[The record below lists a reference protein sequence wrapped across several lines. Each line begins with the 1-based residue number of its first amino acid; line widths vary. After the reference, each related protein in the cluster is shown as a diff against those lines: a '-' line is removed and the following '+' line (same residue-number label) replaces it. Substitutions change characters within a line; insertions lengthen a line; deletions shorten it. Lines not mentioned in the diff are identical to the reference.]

1 MPNIN
6 LNNLPNL
13 PGCYLFKNKN
23 GRVIYVGKAKNIKN
37 RVKSYF
43 SNSANLSPAKQVMV
57 REINS
62 LDIITTTTET
72 EALLLEINLIKK
84 YRPKYNV
91 VMKDDKNFAY
101 LKIDEKQTFPIPQIV
116 RQKENDGALY
126 FGPYLS
132 ASSIKETLK
141 FLNSIFPFAT
151 CRRNLDKVSKRPCL
165 KYHIGRC
172 LGPCI
177 RACTPAE
184 YRQTIVGIKK
194 FLQGDWQ
201 KIAQSLQKQMAE
213 AASKQQ
219 FEKAAHLR
227 DRLFQLQKITA
238 KQQVV
243 FSQNISL
250 DVIYPLP
257 DKKQTLV
264 TLLKIRQ
271 GKLIDKLNLRL
282 SSAETD
288 VAEILAQFLKQYL
301 SATTDIPVE
310 IVLPHAPAIS
320 SVELKVLGAEN
331 IKITI
336 PKGGRKKQLLEMA
349 KQNAFAYKQQIIP
362 AWQKHA
368 KELLELQKIFNL
380 KLPPQRIECYDI
392 AHYQGKNTVGAM
404 AVLIKGELAKQHYR
418 IFKIKYTAGIND
430 MAALAEVIARR
441 LQHQNWP
448 LPDLIVLDG
457 GKPQLSIV
465 HKTLSH
471 LPQAKHIK
479 LIALAKKQELIYTQD
494 STNPIKLP
502 HASPELLLLRK
513 LRDQTHKLANSYLQK
528 LTQSKY
534 KQSFLDDIPGLGSVS
549 KKKLLQSFGS
559 WQKIKQAKWEQI
571 ASIIGP
577 HRAKILINHL
587 NNNSQNKH

>member
-1 MPNIN
+1 MASIN

-23 GRVIYVGKAKNIKN
+23 GQVIYVGKAKNIRK

-43 SNSANLSPAKQVMV
+43 PQAANLSPAKQVMV
-57 REINS
+57 KEIDS
-62 LDIITTTTET
+62 LDTITTANET

-151 CRRNLDKVSKRPCL
+151 CRRNLDKISKRPCL

-184 YRQTIVGIKK
+184 YRQTITGIKK

-201 KIAQSLQKQMAE
+201 KIASSLQEQME
-213 AASKQQ
+213 KASNKQQ
-219 FEKAAHLR
+219 FEKAALLR
-227 DRLFQLQKITA
+227 DRLFQLQKTAA

-243 FSQNISL
+243 INQNVSF
-250 DVIYPLP
+250 DVIYPLT
-257 DKKQTLV
+257 DKKQTLI

-282 SSAETD
+282 SSIETD
-288 VAEILAQFLKQYL
+288 TAEILAQFLKQYL
-301 SATTDIPVE
+301 TAATDIPRE
-310 IVLPHAPAIS
+310 IVLPQLPAIS
-320 SVELKVLGAEN
+320 LAELKTISQKN

-336 PKGGRKKQLLEMA
+336 PKSGRKQNLLEMA
-349 KQNAFAYKQQIIP
+349 RQNAFAYKQQILP

-368 KELLELQKIFNL
+368 KTLLNLQKLL
-380 KLPPQRIECYDI
+380 KLPNPPKRIECYDI
-392 AHYQGKNTVGAM
+392 AHLHGKNTVGAM
-404 AVLIKGELAKQHYR
+404 AVLLKGKLAKQHYR
-418 IFKIKYTAGIND
+418 IFQIKYTTGIND
-430 MAALAEVIARR
+430 MAALAEIITRR
-441 LQHQNWP
+441 LNHQNWP

-457 GKPQLSIV
+457 GKPQLSV
-465 HKTLSH
+465 VQKTLSH
-471 LPQAKHIK
+471 IPQAKPIK
-479 LIALAKKQELIYTQD
+479 LIALAKKQELIYTPD
-494 STNPIKLP
+494 STKPIKLP
-502 HASPELLLLRK
+502 QTSPELLLLRK

-528 LTQSKY
+528 TNQTRY
-534 KQSFLDDIPGLGSVS
+534 KKSPLDNVPGLGKVS
-549 KKKLLQSFGS
+549 KIKLLQSFGS
-559 WQKIKQAKWEQI
+559 WQRIKQANLEEI
-571 ASIIGP
+571 AKIIGP
-577 HRAKILINHL
+577 HKAKILV
-587 NNNSQNKH
+587 SYMNKYDQD

>member
-1 MPNIN
+1 MEINIK
-6 LNNLPNL
+6 NLPHL
-13 PGCYLFKNKN
+13 SGCYLFKNKN

-43 SNSANLSPAKQVMV
+43 SSAANLNPAKQVMV
-57 REINS
+57 KEIHS
-62 LDIITTTTET
+62 LDTITTTNET

-101 LKIDEKQTFPIPQIV
+101 LKIDEKQIFPIPQIV

-151 CRRNLDKVSKRPCL
+151 CRRNLDKISKRPCL

-194 FLQGDWQ
+194 FLQGDWR
-201 KIAQSLQKQMAE
+201 KITLNLQKQMAE
-213 AASKQQ
+213 AASRQQ
-219 FEKAAHLR
+219 FEKAAYLR

-238 KQQVV
+238 KQQVI
-243 FSQNISL
+243 FHQNISF
-250 DVIYPLP
+250 DVVYPLP
-257 DKKQTLV
+257 DKKQTLI

-282 SSAETD
+282 SSVETD
-288 VAEILAQFLKQYL
+288 ITEILAQFLKQYL
-301 SATTDIPVE
+301 SAATDIPTE
-310 IVLPHAPAIS
+310 IILPHAPSIS
-320 SVELKVLGAEN
+320 PAELKALSAKN
-331 IKITI
+331 IKITV
-336 PKGGRKKQLLEMA
+336 PKSGHKKQLLEMA
-349 KQNAFAYKQQIIP
+349 KQNAFAYRQQILP

-368 KELLELQKIFNL
+368 KALLDLQKLLNL
-380 KLPPQRIECYDI
+380 PHPPKRIECYDI
-392 AHYQGKNTVGAM
+392 AHLHGQDTVGAM
-404 AVLIKGELAKQHYR
+404 SVFINGAPAKKHYR
-418 IFKIKYTAGIND
+418 LFKIKYTQGIND
-430 MAALAEVIARR
+430 MAALAEVIIRR
-441 LQHQNWP
+441 LKHQDWP

-465 HKTLSH
+465 QKSLKQLPYVKTI
-471 LPQAKHIK
+471 P
-479 LIALAKKQELIYTQD
+479 LIALAKKQEQIF
-494 STNPIKLP
+494 LP
-502 HASPELLLLRK
+502 DQTKPLTLPLNSAPLLLLRY
-513 LRDQTHKLANSYLQK
+513 LRDEAHRLAGKYLHKLHPK
-528 LTQSKY
+528 KY
-534 KQSFLDDIPGLGSVS
+534 KSTLINLPGIGP
-549 KKKLLQSFGS
+549 KTTRKLITHFGS
-559 WQKIKQAKWEQI
+559 LRNLQQAKQADIIK
-571 ASIIGP
+571 IIGP
-577 HRAKILINHL
+577 AKARIIINHL
-587 NNNSQNKH
+587 RKIQPNKN

>member
-1 MPNIN
+1 MPSIN
-6 LNNLPNL
+6 LKNLPNL

-43 SNSANLSPAKQVMV
+43 SSAANLSPAKQVMV
-57 REINS
+57 GEICS
-62 LDIITTTTET
+62 LDTITTANET

-84 YRPKYNV
+84 HRPKYNV

-101 LKIDEKQTFPIPQIV
+101 LKIDEKQTFPVPQIV

-151 CRRNLDKVSKRPCL
+151 CQRNLDKVSKRPCL

-184 YRQTIVGIKK
+184 YRQTIAGIKK
-194 FLQGDWQ
+194 FLQGNWQ
-201 KIAQSLQKQMAE
+201 KIALSLQKQMT
-213 AASKQQ
+213 AASRKQQ

-227 DRLFQLQKITA
+227 DCLFQLQKITA
-238 KQQVV
+238 KQQIV
-243 FSQNISL
+243 FNQNISL

-288 VAEILAQFLKQYL
+288 VAEILAQFIKQYL
-301 SATTDIPVE
+301 SAATDVPTE
-310 IVLPHAPAIS
+310 IVLPHAPATS
-320 SVELKVLGAEN
+320 STELKALGAKN

-336 PKGGRKKQLLEMA
+336 PKGGRKQKLLEMA

-368 KELLELQKIFNL
+368 KTLLELQKLLNL
-380 KLPPQRIECYDI
+380 PHPPKRIECYDI
-392 AHYQGKNTVGAM
+392 AHLHGQDTVGAM
-404 AVLIKGELAKQHYR
+404 AVSINGAPAKKHYR
-418 IFKIKYTAGIND
+418 LFKIKYTPGIND
-430 MAALAEVIARR
+430 MANLAEIIIRR
-441 LQHQNWP
+441 LKHPDWP

-465 HKTLSH
+465 QKSLKQ
-471 LPQAKHIK
+471 LPSAQTIP
-479 LIALAKKQELIYTQD
+479 LIALAKKQEQIFLPNKSTPLI
-494 STNPIKLP
+494 LP
-502 HASPELLLLRK
+502 LNSAPLLLLRH
-513 LRDQTHKLANSYLQK
+513 LRDEAHRLAGKYLQK
-528 LTQSKY
+528 LRQQRHKSI
-534 KQSFLDDIPGLGSVS
+534 LANIPGIGL
-549 KKKLLQSFGS
+549 KTIQKLIVHFGS
-559 WQKIKQAKWEQI
+559 LDSLKQAKQTDI
-571 ASIIGP
+571 VKLIGP
-577 HRAKILINHL
+577 AKTKIITNHL
-587 NNNSQNKH
+587 KKIDTAKN

>member
-1 MPNIN
+1 MASIN

-23 GRVIYVGKAKNIKN
+23 GQVIYVGKAKNIRK

-43 SNSANLSPAKQVMV
+43 SHAANLSPAKQVMV
-57 REINS
+57 KEIDS
-62 LDIITTTTET
+62 LDTITTANET

-151 CRRNLDKVSKRPCL
+151 CRRNLNKISKRPCL

-177 RACTPAE
+177 RACTPTE
-184 YRQTIVGIKK
+184 YRQTITGIKK

-201 KIAQSLQKQMAE
+201 KIASSLQEQMTK
-213 AASKQQ
+213 ASNKQQ
-219 FEKAAHLR
+219 FEKAALLR
-227 DRLFQLQKITA
+227 DRLFQLQKTAA

-243 FSQNISL
+243 INQNVSF
-250 DVIYPLP
+250 DVIYPLT
-257 DKKQTLV
+257 DKKQTLI

-282 SSAETD
+282 SSIETD
-288 VAEILAQFLKQYL
+288 TAEILAQFLKQYL
-301 SATTDIPVE
+301 TAATDIPKE
-310 IVLPHAPAIS
+310 IILPQLPAIS
-320 SVELKVLGAEN
+320 LAELKTISQKN

-336 PKGGRKKQLLEMA
+336 PKSGRKQNLLEMA
-349 KQNAFAYKQQIIP
+349 RQNAFAYKQQILP

-368 KELLELQKIFNL
+368 KTLLNLQKLL
-380 KLPPQRIECYDI
+380 KLPNPPKRIECYDI
-392 AHYQGKNTVGAM
+392 AHLHGKNTVGAM
-404 AVLIKGELAKQHYR
+404 AVLLKGELAKQHYR
-418 IFKIKYTAGIND
+418 IFKIKYTVGIND
-430 MAALAEVIARR
+430 MAALAEIITRR
-441 LQHQNWP
+441 LNHQNWP

-465 HKTLSH
+465 QKTLSNI
-471 LPQAKHIK
+471 PQAKPIK
-479 LIALAKKQELIYTQD
+479 LIALAKKQELIYIPD
-494 STNPIKLP
+494 STKPIKLP
-502 HASPELLLLRK
+502 LTSPELLLLRK

-528 LTQSKY
+528 TNQARY
-534 KQSFLDDIPGLGSVS
+534 KKSPLDNIPGLGKVS
-549 KKKLLQSFGS
+549 KMKLLQSFGS
-559 WQKIKQAKWEQI
+559 WQRIKQANLEEI
-571 ASIIGP
+571 AKIIGP
-577 HRAKILINHL
+577 HKAKMLV
-587 NNNSQNKH
+587 SYMNKYDQD

>member
-1 MPNIN
+1 MTSIN
-6 LNNLPNL
+6 LDNLPTS

-23 GRVIYVGKAKNIKN
+23 SRVIYVGKAKNLKN
-37 RVKSYF
+37 RIKSYF
-43 SNSANLSPAKQVMV
+43 SSPAHLSPAKQVMIK
-57 REINS
+57 EISS
-62 LDIITTTTET
+62 LDTITTVNET

-91 VMKDDKNFAY
+91 IMKDDKNFAY
-101 LKIDEKQTFPIPQIV
+101 LKIDKKQTFPIPQIV

-132 ASSIKETLK
+132 ANSIKEMLK
-141 FLNSIFPFAT
+141 FFNSIFPFAT
-151 CRRNLDKVSKRPCL
+151 CRRNLNKVSKRPCL

-184 YRQTIVGIKK
+184 YRQIIIEIKK

-201 KIAQSLQKQMAE
+201 KIALSLQKQMAE

-243 FSQNISL
+243 FNQNISF

-264 TLLKIRQ
+264 TVLKIRQ

-288 VAEILAQFLKQYL
+288 MAEILAQFLKQYL
-301 SATTDIPVE
+301 SAASDIPPE
-310 IVLPHAPAIS
+310 IILPFIPATS
-320 SVELKVLGAEN
+320 SAELKVLGAKN

-336 PKGGRKKQLLEMA
+336 PKSGRKQKLLEMA
-349 KQNAFAYKQQIIP
+349 KQNAFAHKQQMLP
-362 AWQKHA
+362 AWQKHT
-368 KELLELQKIFNL
+368 KMLLELQKLLNL
-380 KLPPQRIECYDI
+380 PHPPKRIECYDI
-392 AHYQGKNTVGAM
+392 AHLHGKDTVGAM
-404 AVLIKGELAKQHYR
+404 AVFINGAPAKKHYR
-418 IFKIKYTAGIND
+418 LFKIKYTPGIND
-430 MAALAEVIARR
+430 MANLAEIIIRR
-441 LQHQNWP
+441 LKHPDWS

-465 HKTLSH
+465 QKSLKQ
-471 LPQAKHIK
+471 LPDVQTIP
-479 LIALAKKQELIYTQD
+479 LIALAKKQEQIF
-494 STNPIKLP
+494 LP
-502 HASPELLLLRK
+502 DQTKPLALPLNSPPLLLLRH
-513 LRDQTHKLANSYLQK
+513 LRDEAHRLAGKYLHKLHQQRHKSALINIPGIGPTTIQK
-528 LTQSKY
+528 LITH
-534 KQSFLDDIPGLGSVS
+534 
-549 KKKLLQSFGS
+549 FGS
-559 WQKIKQAKWEQI
+559 LDNLKQAKQTDI
-571 ASIIGP
+571 IKLIGP
-577 HRAKILINHL
+577 TKAKIIINHL
-587 NNNSQNKH
+587 KKIDTAKN